1 MVSERRGEEL
11 PPKHV
16 LGWLLQRY
24 PGEKREVF
32 ERFLSEGRLRVND
45 KVVTHLKQ
53 PLVEGDAVVLAVK
66 QRGTG
71 VTLDP
76 LVVVHD
82 DPEFVIVDKPQGLLT
97 STNAREKRPTAL
109 RILERH
115 AQVKGNRIF
124 LIHRLDRD
132 ASGILVFARTAKARD
147 ALKRDFGRHD
157 IDRFYL
163 ARVRGIPEQPY
174 GTIDLDLVERADGTV
189 RPTKEG
195 ERGELAST
203 RYVVLESDGD
213 SSWLLVKIET
223 GRKHQIRAHLS
234 AIGHPLLDDPLYDE
248 ERDERAKMTLRA
260 TILGITHPR
269 TKERVRFTASWP
281 EHVPQSVRDAF
292 VARAAVED

>member
-1 MVSERRGEEL
+1 MVSERRRDDSL
-11 PPKHV
+11 PKNV
-16 LGWLLQRY
+16 LAWLLQRY

-32 ERFLSEGRLRVND
+32 ERFLAEGRLRVND

-53 PLVEGDAVVLAVK
+53 PLVESDEVALIVK
-66 QRGTG
+66 QRGAG

-76 LVVVHD
+76 LIVVHD

-109 RILERH
+109 KILERH
-115 AQVKGNRIF
+115 AQVNGQRVF

-132 ASGILVFARTAKARD
+132 ASGILVFARSSKARD

-163 ARVRGIPEQPY
+163 ARVRGIPEQPF

-195 ERGELAST
+195 ERGELAAT
-203 RYVVLESDGD
+203 RYVVLESDED
-213 SSWLLVKIET
+213 SSWLLVKLET
-223 GRKHQIRAHLS
+223 GRKHQIRAHLA
-234 AIGHPLLDDPLYDE
+234 AIGHPLLHDPLYDE
-248 ERDERAKMTLRA
+248 ERDEKAKMMLRA
-260 TILGITHPR
+260 TILGITHPK

-281 EHVPQSVRDAF
+281 EQVPQSVRDAF
-292 VARAAVED
+292 LSRAEVED